1 MPVSGGGFEQAYNAQ
16 AVVDNETLLIVSNP
30 VSQYG
35 PGNIIVA
42 DQKTPTLFAAR
53 SWNPGPETQNRSIK
67 SDRLRYGCSKIMGAR
82 GGSENETQ
90 FRGYTV
96 ISLLKERL
104 DNEQHRVFLTR
115 EVKIHVRDKSRTS
128 AVGG

>member
-1 MPVSGGGFEQAYNAQ
+1 
-16 AVVDNETLLIVSNP
+16 
-30 VSQYG
+30 
-35 PGNIIVA
+35 
-42 DQKTPTLFAAR
+42 
-53 SWNPGPETQNRSIK
+53 
-67 SDRLRYGCSKIMGAR
+67 MGAR

-104 DNEQHRVFLTR
+104 DNEHHRVLLTR

>member
-1 MPVSGGGFEQAYNAQ
+1 MG
-16 AVVDNETLLIVSNP
+16 T
-30 VSQYG
+30 
-35 PGNIIVA
+35 GN
-42 DQKTPTLFAAR
+42 
-53 SWNPGPETQNRSIK
+53 
-67 SDRLRYGCSKIMGAR
+67 
-82 GGSENETQ
+82 GSENETQ

-104 DNEQHRVFLTR
+104 DNEHHRVFLTR